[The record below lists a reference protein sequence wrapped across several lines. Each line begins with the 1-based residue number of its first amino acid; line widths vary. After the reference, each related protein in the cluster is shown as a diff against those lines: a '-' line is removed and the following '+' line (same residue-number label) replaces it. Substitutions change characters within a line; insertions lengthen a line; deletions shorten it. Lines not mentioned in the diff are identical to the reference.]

1 MVDFGTEMS
10 ARKPFASRP
19 SDPAFVDKYCSP
31 VTFPDERNANQTSK
45 ARDSKIK
52 RGSKASKKR
61 ILPDFLSSL
70 ISMDGVEQKE
80 DSDRIN
86 DRACF
91 ESKAKVIDH
100 VDL

>member
-19 SDPAFVDKYCSP
+19 SDVAFVDKYCSP
-31 VTFPDERNANQTSK
+31 MAFPDERDANQASK
-45 ARDSKIK
+45 ARDSKTK

-61 ILPDFLSSL
+61 TLPDFLSSL
-70 ISMDGVEQKE
+70 ISMDEVEQKE
-80 DSDRIN
+80 DNDRIN

-91 ESKAKVIDH
+91 ESKVKMVDH